1 VSKPLSTASIS
12 AVLRDH
18 LSQYSGRNRPDSHLD
33 IALQNTKVID
43 FDRLKQI
50 MPLEKDQ
57 QNIFKA
63 SLRQW
68 DAIAAEIQGDYEAK
82 NWKQLAVS
90 ILKHKGSFSY
100 LADSRLDEA
109 MGMLYNYLTHHQKL
123 DEKTIS
129 AMYQLIRQEMTALK
143 KAVTQEIQDNSL
155 VQS

>member
-1 VSKPLSTASIS
+1 
-12 AVLRDH
+12 VLRDH

-129 AMYQLIRQEMTALK
+129 AMYQLIQQEMTALK
-143 KAVTQEIQDNSL
+143 KSVTQEIQDNSL